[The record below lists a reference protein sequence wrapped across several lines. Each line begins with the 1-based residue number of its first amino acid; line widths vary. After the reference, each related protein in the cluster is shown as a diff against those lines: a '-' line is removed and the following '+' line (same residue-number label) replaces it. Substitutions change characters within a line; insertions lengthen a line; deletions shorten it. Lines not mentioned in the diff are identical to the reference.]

1 MELKPHIKYFGL
13 LISDSEFDA
22 GTSTQPTVP
31 ESELMT
37 PNGFP
42 PVNNTERSSESQIIH
57 SFGDI
62 QPLEDSGIDSVTHK
76 ILHRLGSL
84 YPESAGLSDNS
95 NS

>member
-1 MELKPHIKYFGL
+1 LELKPHITYFGL

-37 PNGFP
+37 PNGSL
-42 PVNNTERSSESQIIH
+42 PVNNNERSSESLDIH
-57 SFGDI
+57 SSGDF

-84 YPESAGLSDNS
+84 
-95 NS
+95 